1 MGGAFSGPSL
11 VWIGDFVHGA
21 CGFAVF
27 VINGGILYVDENNSQ
42 LWLLASEYV
51 LKKAR

>member
-1 MGGAFSGPSL
+1 MLFPVLPLFGL
-11 VWIGDFVHGA
+11 VDFVHGA

-51 LKKAR
+51 LKAR